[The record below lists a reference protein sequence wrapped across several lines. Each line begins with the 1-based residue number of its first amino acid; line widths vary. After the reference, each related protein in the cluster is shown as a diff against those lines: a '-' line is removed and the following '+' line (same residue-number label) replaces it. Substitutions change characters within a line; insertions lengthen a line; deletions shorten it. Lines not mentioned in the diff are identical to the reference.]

1 MPGIVDH
8 LLALEAPRMVGDDLL
23 GQQHDDAIGIGA
35 HQNAA
40 AGGPGV
46 DAVPVAVMGDEAG
59 GRGAHGLLAE
69 AGEGAHERRQG
80 GALLNEHLPD
90 GPVPEL
96 RMTRAPGVGAT
107 LVRQPGV
114 EFLQRLDPWPR
125 PEQHVA
131 HRADLVLDLALL
143 PA

>member
-8 LLALEAPRMVGDDLL
+8 LFALEAARVIGDGLFA
-23 GQQHDDAIGIGA
+23 QQYDDAVGVSA
-35 HQNAA
+35 HQHAA
-40 AGGPGV
+40 TGGAGV
-46 DAVPVAVMGDEAG
+46 DAILVAVMGDEAG
-59 GRGAHGLLAE
+59 GRGPHGLLAE
-69 AGEGAHERRQG
+69 AGEGSHERRQG
-80 GALLNEHLPD
+80 GALLLEHRPD

-96 RMTRAPGVGAT
+96 RMPRPLGVGAA
-107 LVRQPGV
+107 LVLQPGV
-114 EFLQRLDPWPR
+114 QLLQRLDPRPG